1 MTVSDAHIRACQEQV
16 IRYLEDHPEQCI
28 TTSTIRGTAADGLS
42 CQVTQDEHSVL
53 MDMGRAMGG
62 MATAPSPGFFVKAG
76 IVGCI
81 AIATKMTAA
90 RLGLQFRSVDV
101 EVETDTDALA
111 VFGTGER
118 NAAPL
123 DVRIRIFIDSDETD
137 EKIDALVSRVL
148 AIDTWFLAL
157 RDPQP
162 VSIGWERQQVVA

>member
-1 MTVSDAHIRACQEQV
+1 MTTTDAHIRACQEQV
-16 IRYLEDHPEQCI
+16 IKYLSENPEQCFR
-28 TTSTIRGTAADGLS
+28 TTTINGTASVGLT
-42 CQVTQDEHSVL
+42 CKVAQGKHQIA
-53 MDMGRAMGG
+53 MDMGKAMGG
-62 MATAPSPGFFVKAG
+62 TATAPSPGFFVKAG

-90 RLGLQFRSVDV
+90 REGLQFRSVHV
-101 EVETDTDALA
+101 EIETDTDGFA
-111 VFGTGER
+111 VFGNGER

-123 DVRIRIFIDSDETD
+123 DMRIRIFIDSDETD